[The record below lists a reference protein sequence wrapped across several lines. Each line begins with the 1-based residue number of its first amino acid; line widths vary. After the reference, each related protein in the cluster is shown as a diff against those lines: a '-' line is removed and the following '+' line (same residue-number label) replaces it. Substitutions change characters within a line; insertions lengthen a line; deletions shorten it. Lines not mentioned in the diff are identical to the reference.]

1 MLHCGSCAA
10 TWFYAALQQR
20 AALQHIA
27 MQHCA
32 MQQSIVRCNIHSLG
46 MVRCTIDIFNIVS
59 ICEHCA
65 EKYDIVLFP

>member
-1 MLHCGSCAA
+1 MLHCGSCTA

-32 MQQSIVRCNIHSLG
+32 MQHGIVQR
-46 MVRCTIDIFNIVS
+46 TIEILNYFDLFLLLCEIV
-59 ICEHCA
+59 
-65 EKYDIVLFP
+65 